1 MLKMPKTRSMATRDG
16 RHGQGGVAHR
26 TIPTPGT
33 SLINAALRVL
43 SDGHERDAGRI
54 LADAVKAG
62 WLPSTTRKITL
73 YSSLYQ
79 YVQRSISHQR
89 RPLIVQNDV
98 THAFRV
104 NHPVDDWPDIPPPQR
119 RPSLPSAQIE
129 TLANRLHAT
138 STATAP
144 AAFEEAV
151 CEAFAALGFVAT
163 HVGGIGTPDGLL
175 DAPLGPLA
183 YRAIVECKTA
193 HADTTVNA
201 PRLEEPA
208 RFREAYHAQY
218 ALLVGPAFAVDG
230 VFESEMK
237 SHAVSVW
244 SVTDVVNAL
253 HLGVD
258 PLECRELFAA
268 GVVEDRLAEL
278 AWAREHGTE
287 KRLAVIAASLHKT
300 AWNAQKALVGR
311 VEAADAP
318 SLTVDAALMLV
329 DTALQEANATGGA
342 SRVEVETVIADL
354 VRSGAAT
361 KLSDRDGIVL
371 CRPPAAEETR

>member
-1 MLKMPKTRSMATRDG
+1 MSTKDADPG
-16 RHGQGGVAHR
+16 RGEASHR

-43 SDGHERDAGRI
+43 ADGRERDAGQI
-54 LADAVKAG
+54 LTEALEAG
-62 WLPSTTRKITL
+62 LLPAATRKITL
-73 YSSLYQ
+73 YTSLYQ

-89 RPLIVQNDV
+89 RPLIVQDEA
-98 THAFRV
+98 THAFRI
-104 NHPVDDWPDIPPPQR
+104 NHPVDDWPDIAPPQR
-119 RPSLPSAQIE
+119 RPSLPDAQLDAI
-129 TLANRLHAT
+129 AKRLHTT

-144 AAFEEAV
+144 MAFEQAV
-151 CEAFAALGFVAT
+151 CEAFAAMGFVAT

-218 ALLVGPAFAVDG
+218 ALLVGPSFAVDN

-237 SHAVSVW
+237 NHAVSVW
-244 SVTDVVNAL
+244 SVNDVVNAL

-258 PLECRELFAA
+258 PLECRDLFAA
-268 GVVEDRLAEL
+268 GVVEDRLADL
-278 AWAREHGTE
+278 AWTRDHGAQ
-287 KRLAVIAASLHKT
+287 KRLAVIASLLHET

-311 VEAADAP
+311 VDAADAP
-318 SLTVDAALMLV
+318 ALTTDAALMLV
-329 DTALQEANATGGA
+329 DTALQEAHGTGGA
-342 SRVEVETVIADL
+342 SRAEVETAMSDL

-361 KLSDRDGIVL
+361 KLPDREGIVL
-371 CRPPAAEETR
+371 CRPPTAR